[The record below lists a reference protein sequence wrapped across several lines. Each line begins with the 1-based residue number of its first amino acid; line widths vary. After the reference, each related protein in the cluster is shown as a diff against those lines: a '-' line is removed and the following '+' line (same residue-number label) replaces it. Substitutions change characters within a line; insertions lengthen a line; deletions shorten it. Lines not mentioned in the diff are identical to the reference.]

1 MSINLKKHCKT
12 HTKEK
17 EKSGECCNMNDK
29 QDAEQQTYE
38 QSFVV
43 KNISINTQPLPR
55 SNNE

>member
-1 MSINLKKHCKT
+1 MSINLKKHCNT
-12 HTKEK
+12 HTQEK
-17 EKSGECCNMNDK
+17 EKSGECCNINDQ

>member
-1 MSINLKKHCKT
+1 MSINPRKHCKT
-12 HTKEK
+12 HMKEK
-17 EKSGECCNMNDK
+17 EKSGECCNINAQ